1 MDFKDLLKKWT
12 DHTKVLKK
20 ENPNEKDLLTE
31 AESVYGALARLEV
44 EAEKASETMR
54 KSLVPVVAAAEK
66 AQKEA
71 GSFVDAAKKA
81 GVAPL
86 LGDVTDDDLQDFM
99 KAIKQFRLEIA
110 KVLTE

>member
-31 AESVYGALARLEV
+31 AESVYGALARLEE
-44 EAEKASETMR
+44 EAEKASENMR
-54 KSLVPVVAAAEK
+54 KSVVPVIAAAEK

-71 GSFVDAAKKA
+71 GAFIAAAKKA

-86 LGDVTDDDLQDFM
+86 LGEVTDDALEDLR
-99 KAIKQFRLEIA
+99 KASKQF
-110 KVLTE
+110 KVEGVKFLTE